1 MTLLYNPFF
10 SFNYDKQKTKQ
21 NNNNNNNNCLL
32 RSQGLVIGIF
42 IMNCRIHRQ
51 NEGATSIMHEG

>member
-1 MTLLYNPFF
+1 MTLLYNPFS

-21 NNNNNNNNCLL
+21 NNNNNNCLL

-42 IMNCRIHRQ
+42 IMNGRIHRQ